1 MFQKLKHGLASL
13 LAASLL
19 AISALA
25 PVGLLSVA
33 ALAPQPAQAQALSD
47 YVENNAT
54 DFIFRAQTWTL
65 GASFQIG
72 LSTSACSDSSVGT
85 EVTGGS
91 YARVSY
97 TRSMANWAGTQAAA
111 STTASTG
118 TGGQTSNNAVV
129 SFAVPTAGWGLAS
142 HFFVI
147 DASNLIL
154 CQALTVAKTINTGDT
169 VSFPIGSIT
178 VTLQ

>member
-1 MFQKLKHGLASL
+1 MFKKLSQRF
-13 LAASLL
+13 
-19 AISALA
+19 
-25 PVGLLSVA
+25 A
-33 ALAPQPAQAQALSD
+33 ALAAVALLSLSALLPQQARAQALSD
-47 YVENNAT
+47 YVENNT
-54 DFIFRAQTWTL
+54 IDYIFRAQTWTL
-65 GASFQIG
+65 GASYQIG
-72 LSTSACSDSSVGT
+72 LSTAACSDSSIGT

-129 SFAVPTAGWGLAS
+129 SFAVPSAGWGLVS

-147 DASNLIL
+147 DTSNLII
-154 CQALTVAKTINTGDT
+154 CQALTVSKTINTGDT